1 MHPIVD
7 THQHLWDL
15 SKLNLP
21 WTEGNELLGRSFVT
35 SDYLEA
41 TADSNVSKA
50 VYMEVDTAVDQKM
63 AEAEYVIDLCQ
74 DDDAPTIAAVISGN
88 PAADGFAAYISQF
101 RNSPYIKGVRQVLH
115 TPDFEPGYCL
125 STSFK
130 SGIELLG
137 EAGMSF
143 DLCLRPREVGDAA
156 KLAESCPGTRFIL
169 DHCGNADPYVVN
181 AAAGADDAGNDF
193 SHTRQQW
200 MDDLAAVAAQPNTI
214 CKISGIV
221 ARAKPGWTAADLAPT
236 VNHCLDTFGPDR
248 VIFGGD
254 WPVCLM
260 GASYGEWAAA
270 LREIIAERPDEDQ
283 RKLLHDN
290 AVRFYGL

>member
-1 MHPIVD
+1 MYPIVD

-21 WTEGNELLGRSFVT
+21 WTEGDELLGRSFVT
-35 SDYLEA
+35 KDYLEA
-41 TADSNVSKA
+41 TADSNVTKA
-50 VYMEVDTAVDQKM
+50 VYMEVDTALDQKVR
-63 AEAEYVIDLCQ
+63 EAEYVIDLCQ
-74 DDDAPTIAAVISGN
+74 DDSAPTVAAVVSGN
-88 PAADGFAAYISQF
+88 PAADGFAEFVERF
-101 RNSPYIKGVRQVLH
+101 RGSPYIKGMRQVLH
-115 TPDFEPGYCL
+115 TPDFESGYCL

-130 SGIELLG
+130 KGIELLG
-137 EAGMSF
+137 EANLSF

-156 KLAESCPGTRFIL
+156 LLAAACPGTRFIL
-169 DHCGNADPYVVN
+169 DHCGNADPAIVN
-181 AAAGADDAGNDF
+181 DASISDDPDNAFG
-193 SHTRQQW
+193 HTRQQW
-200 MDDLAAVAAQPNTI
+200 MDDMTAVAAQPNVI

-236 VNHCLDTFGPDR
+236 INHCLDSFGPER

-254 WPVCLM
+254 WPVCLY

-270 LREIIAERPDEDQ
+270 LREIIANRPDEEQ

-290 AVRFYGL
+290 AVQFYGL